1 MCTCSAVYEILNF
14 LQDKSQGE
22 ITDEEILESVI
33 KTLQD
38 SRFETKEKI
47 GFLMEQLS
55 LVYKKTKAR
64 RYSSSLLAITTLL
77 QSISPAC
84 YKQLYNDVFLTVPT
98 ANYLK
103 RLSSAIDMDL
113 LELSDSSLAYLKA
126 RYDKLGEKDRLV
138 SILMDEV
145 YSHQTVEREVRRIR
159 EWPAYENTAL
169 CHV

>member
-1 MCTCSAVYEILNF
+1 M
-14 LQDKSQGE
+14 
-22 ITDEEILESVI
+22 
-33 KTLQD
+33 
-38 SRFETKEKI
+38 
-47 GFLMEQLS
+47 
-55 LVYKKTKAR
+55 R
-64 RYSSSLLAITTLL
+64 RYSSSLLAMTTLL

-84 YKQLYNDVFLTVPT
+84 YKQLYNNGFLTVPT

-113 LELSDSSLAYLKA
+113 LELSDSSLAYLKE

-145 YSHQTVEREVRRIR
+145 DSHQTVEYVNGKFYGL

-169 CHV
+169 CHG